1 MASDRVTKVLWWGV
15 VMILSGTWRDE
26 WVGGVGSFVSL
37 TGSWAAFAGRVATI
51 VAVAA
56 LAGCSATTEQGAVGV
71 ERRQLLLVS
80 SAEMDQSA
88 SVAYQNVLKEQGAKG
103 SVNQDPKQVARVRG
117 IASRLTPHT
126 AVFRKDAPGWK
137 WEVNVITSPELNA
150 WCMPGGKIAFY
161 TGILE
166 KLQMTDDEV
175 AAVMGHEI
183 AHALREHARERASQQ
198 MATSVGAGV
207 VSSALGMGQGGAD
220 LAGMVGQVT
229 FLLPYSRLH
238 ETEADRMGVE
248 LAARGGYDPRAAIA
262 LWQKMAKVSSG
273 GGPPQILSTHPSN
286 AERIKDLGVFAQR
299 VLPLYEQAR
308 TK

>member
-1 MASDRVTKVLWWGV
+1 MRKHVIGWVT
-15 VMILSGTWRDE
+15 
-26 WVGGVGSFVSL
+26 
-37 TGSWAAFAGRVATI
+37 TI
-51 VAVAA
+51 VIFTAVLAA
-56 LAGCSATTEQGAVGV
+56 CTTTTEQGAVGV

-88 SVAYQNVLKEQGAKG
+88 TAAYQNVLKEQGAKG
-103 SVNQDPKQVARVRG
+103 TVNKDPLQVARVRR
-117 IASRLTPHT
+117 IAARLTPQT
-126 AVFRKDAPGWK
+126 AAFRKDAPGWK

-161 TGILE
+161 SGILE

-183 AHALREHARERASQQ
+183 SHALREHARERTSQQ
-198 MATSVGAGV
+198 MATAVGAGV
-207 VSSALGMGQGGAD
+207 VGSALGAGQAGAD
-220 LAGMVGQVT
+220 LVGMVGQVT

-248 LAARGGYDPRAAIA
+248 LAARAGYDPRAAIA
-262 LWQKMAKVSSG
+262 LWQKMAKVSAG
-273 GGPPQILSTHPSN
+273 GGPPQILSTHPSSD
-286 AERIKDLGVFAQR
+286 ERIKDLQVFAQR

-308 TK
+308 AK

>member
-1 MASDRVTKVLWWGV
+1 MRKHLIGWVTTV
-15 VMILSGTWRDE
+15 
-26 WVGGVGSFVSL
+26 
-37 TGSWAAFAGRVATI
+37 
-51 VAVAA
+51 VAVTLAA
-56 LAGCSATTEQGAVGV
+56 CTTTTEQGAVGV

-88 SVAYQNVLKEQGAKG
+88 ATAYQTVLKDQGAKG
-103 SVNQDPKQVARVRG
+103 TVNRDPKQVERVRG
-117 IASRLTPHT
+117 IAARLTPHT
-126 AVFRKDAPGWK
+126 AVFRKDAPAWK

-161 TGILE
+161 SGIIE
-166 KLQMTDDEV
+166 KLQMTDDEI

-198 MATSVGAGV
+198 MATAAGASVVG
-207 VSSALGMGQGGAD
+207 SALGVGQGGAD
-220 LAGMVGQVT
+220 LVGMVGQVT

-262 LWQKMAKVSSG
+262 LWQKMAKVSGG

-286 AERIKDLGVFAQR
+286 DERIKDLGVFAQR

-308 TK
+308 KK